1 MTKADLI
8 NEIAISSGFDKK
20 TIAVIVEGFMTGVKK
35 NLAKG
40 DNVYLRSFGTFYL
53 KTRKAKV
60 ARNISSSTSIKVPEH
75 TIAVFKAAAEL
86 AADVREVKASK

>member
-40 DNVYLRSFGTFYL
+40 DNVYLRSFHRVPLSRFL
-53 KTRKAKV
+53 STR
-60 ARNISSSTSIKVPEH
+60 
-75 TIAVFKAAAEL
+75 
-86 AADVREVKASK
+86 